1 MSGLYVTDTDSI
13 ISFFNDIFEVPQ
25 KLSARARGVISQALL
40 KSPSEVKLSIPSVV
54 FIEIFEKWIISE
66 EFARKLHYEVY
77 NIIIESPNIEIKP
90 IEQEVLENLLEVR
103 DNLSRHEINDKI
115 IVASAMMLHC
125 PIITTDPEIIKYVRK
140 TPAIPS
146 ILN

>member
-1 MSGLYVTDTDSI
+1 M
-13 ISFFNDIFEVPQ
+13 
-25 KLSARARGVISQALL
+25 
-40 KSPSEVKLSIPSVV
+40 SIPSVV
-54 FIEIFEKWIISE
+54 FLEIFEQWIISE
-66 EFARKLHYEVY
+66 EFARKFHYEVY